1 MKYVYFFRQELPR
14 YATTSYLSRPP
25 RRILK
30 THIPNILSLSGEKSA
45 KVDLE
50 EEAEKE
56 IEVALLM
63 MMGG

>member
-1 MKYVYFFRQELPR
+1 MFAFFDKSFC
-14 YATTSYLSRPP
+14 YATSSYLSRPP

-50 EEAEKE
+50 EKKAEEE